1 MEDRMLNEKESL
13 ALISQMILNTKK
25 NVRQNAGVPAL
36 LWGYATILTSLAV
49 YAGVVLLQQ
58 QWVML
63 GWLLIPILGG
73 VGMLWLSRRE
83 KPVMTKTY
91 LDRVIKY
98 IWLIMGLVCF
108 GVSAAAFIYNIPILF
123 FVSLLMSAS
132 ITLTGCVADYKVYVY
147 FGIAGIILSFL
158 CLVVRA
164 PEQILVFAAN
174 FVVMMIIPSHMLN
187 AENRKNECK

>member
-73 VGMLWLSRRE
+73 
-83 KPVMTKTY
+83 
-91 LDRVIKY
+91 
-98 IWLIMGLVCF
+98 
-108 GVSAAAFIYNIPILF
+108 
-123 FVSLLMSAS
+123 
-132 ITLTGCVADYKVYVY
+132 
-147 FGIAGIILSFL
+147 
-158 CLVVRA
+158 
-164 PEQILVFAAN
+164 
-174 FVVMMIIPSHMLN
+174 
-187 AENRKNECK
+187 

>member
-1 MEDRMLNEKESL
+1 MEDKMLNEKESL

-36 LWGYATILTSLAV
+36 LWGYATILASLAV
-49 YAGVVLLQQ
+49 YLGWVLVQQ
-58 QWVML
+58 QWVMY
-63 GWLLIPILGG
+63 GWILIPVLGG
-73 VGMLWLSRRE
+73 AGMLWLGRRE
-83 KPVMTKTY
+83 KPVLTKTF

-98 IWLIMGLVCF
+98 IWLVMGLVCF

-158 CLVVRA
+158 CLVVRG

-174 FVVMMIIPSHMLN
+174 FVVMMIIPSHILN
-187 AENRKNECK
+187 AEYRKNERK